1 MSFQPSLETLSDAM
15 SYYLEQLFP
24 AVRPKDLAWYMD
36 TNTVDGSVSYPDM
49 SNQFDEQKDAIE
61 YLLNE
66 GIPIWLVSRCS
77 GLPVD
82 VFTLAKYEFIFGE
95 HE

>member
-1 MSFQPSLETLSDAM
+1 MSFQPSMKTLSDAM
-15 SYYLEQLFP
+15 SYYIEQLFP
-24 AVRPKDLAWYMD
+24 VEVVKDAAWYMD
-36 TNTVDGSVSYPDM
+36 SNTVDDSISYPDM
-49 SNQFDEQKDAIE
+49 SNQFGEQKDAIE

-66 GIPIWLVSRCS
+66 GLPIWLVSRRS

>member
-1 MSFQPSLETLSDAM
+1 MSFQPSLDTLSDAM
-15 SYYLEQLFP
+15 SYYLEQLYP
-24 AVRPKDLAWYMD
+24 TEVVKGAAWYMD
-36 TNTVDGSVSYPDM
+36 TNEVDGTIHYPDM
-49 SNQFDEQKDAIE
+49 SNQFDTQKDAIE

-66 GIPIWLVSRCS
+66 GSPIWLVSRCG

-82 VFTLAKYEFIFGE
+82 VFTFAKYEFIFGE

>member
-24 AVRPKDLAWYMD
+24 SVVVKDSAWYMD
-36 TNTVDGSVSYPDM
+36 TNVADGSINYPDM

-61 YLLNE
+61 YLINE
-66 GIPIWLVSRCS
+66 GLPIWLVSRCS

>member
-24 AVRPKDLAWYMD
+24 VGVVKDAAWYMD
-36 TNTVDGSVSYPDM
+36 ANTVDDSISYPDM
-49 SNQFDEQKDAIE
+49 SNQFDEQKDAIK

-66 GIPIWLVSRCS
+66 GIPIWFVSRSS